1 MSTPDGHLIRQAFL
15 TKYGYSPDL
24 TYQEILREFQRRYDL
39 AQELRQQH
47 AGVHKV
53 MLVIEGMDEG
63 TAHEAALGEREVR
76 KFRME
81 GLRRGLRLR
90 NHGNGSIG
98 GRLCGP
104 TGSRMDPA
112 IMNHNYCNY
121 LILKYYLEMGHQA
134 IIKDGSSLNHVRYF

>member
-63 TAHEAALGEREVR
+63 TAHEAALGERELR
-76 KFRME
+76 KFKME
-81 GLRRGLRLR
+81 GLLVVSGCGITELDQLVEGYAARLEVEWIQQ
-90 NHGNGSIG
+90 S
-98 GRLCGP
+98 
-104 TGSRMDPA
+104 
-112 IMNHNYCNY
+112 
-121 LILKYYLEMGHQA
+121 
-134 IIKDGSSLNHVRYF
+134 

>member
-47 AGVHKV
+47 AGLHKV

-76 KFRME
+76 KLKMDTPDC
-81 GLRRGLRLR
+81 GQRLR
-90 NHGNGSIG
+90 NHGTGPVG
-98 GRLCGP
+98 GRICGAP
-104 TGSRMDPA
+104 GSRMDPA
-112 IMNHNYCNY
+112 IMICNYCNY
-121 LILKYYLEMGHQA
+121 SIFQVLFGNEHRA
-134 IIKDGSSLNHVRYF
+134 IISSRSS